1 MEVTAMPG
9 PPPKELAQGASY
21 NPKKGKNNYIITEL
35 PAEGRQGPTPEWP
48 FRGRPP
54 KYWEHVWT
62 LPQAVEWERIGAE
75 DIVARYVKLRTLVY
89 RASLDEVK
97 SSYLTELRYLE
108 DSLGLTP
115 KGMQSLRW
123 RIARS
128 DAEAE
133 SAPKRSSVRSRRARL
148 RVVAEEASG

>member
-1 MEVTAMPG
+1 MPG

-54 KYWEHVWT
+54 KYWAHVWT

-75 DIVARYVKLRTLVY
+75 DIVARYVKLRSAVY
-89 RASLDEVK
+89 NTGLDEVK

-123 RIARS
+123 RIRPSDSTVESTSSARPS
-128 DAEAE
+128 
-133 SAPKRSSVRSRRARL
+133 KSRRARL